1 MTPSELDHVNTRRLL
16 LCEVTMAPH
25 PTSMVEYT
33 TLPYP
38 SIYLFKPSVLPYLIP
53 PYADRDNMNM
63 DLEMNVAANR
73 LLWRGLGEGK
83 ATDGQP
89 R

>member
-1 MTPSELDHVNTRRLL
+1 
-16 LCEVTMAPH
+16 
-25 PTSMVEYT
+25 MVEYT

-89 R
+89 RWCTIGRHPLQRSASPTAHVSVELQLTK